1 MNEKNFERYCPKC
14 NKKAEKC
21 NQSIF
26 RVISWFSTVKRID
39 IIYFLCSNC
48 RLVYIDKSIVL
59 KIISDFRRSLR
70 KDQRKKLSHLETYQ
84 RILKTLEKD
93 ISEFRVNR
101 LGYRKVDRFNKKP
114 SKWLPGLFIFFC
126 LLCVAYASYTTC
138 KTYWTLF
145 YAQLF
150 SCFCGSSN
158 WFFYILRK
166 VV

>member
-101 LGYRKVDRFNKKP
+101 LGYR
-114 SKWLPGLFIFFC
+114 
-126 LLCVAYASYTTC
+126 
-138 KTYWTLF
+138 
-145 YAQLF
+145 
-150 SCFCGSSN
+150 
-158 WFFYILRK
+158 
-166 VV
+166 